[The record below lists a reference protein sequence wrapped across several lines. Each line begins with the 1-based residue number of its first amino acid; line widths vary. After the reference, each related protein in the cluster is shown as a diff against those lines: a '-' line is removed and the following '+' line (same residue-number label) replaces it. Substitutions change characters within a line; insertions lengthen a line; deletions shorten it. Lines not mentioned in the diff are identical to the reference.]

1 MNYLTSLTG
10 GLDPMMKNKIYYFFI
25 TILAVVVL
33 FYSIGYSEVTTKKE
47 RSDKWILFGK
57 SSIGIHYY
65 DKRSI
70 EKVSATIIKVWTK
83 VKLSNEEKNKLIQE
97 RIKNNLSTV
106 GWQELSEEIALHEL
120 DCANKT
126 HKVYKLS
133 DYNCQGKSINDLE
146 FANKD
151 MEKVMPE
158 TINEG
163 LVKIACMNR

>member
-1 MNYLTSLTG
+1 
-10 GLDPMMKNKIYYFFI
+10 MMQNKIYYSFVTLLAAI
-25 TILAVVVL
+25 ILFHSV
-33 FYSIGYSEVTTKKE
+33 GHSELTTKKE

-57 SSIGIHYY
+57 SNVGIHYY

-83 VKLSNEEKNKLIQE
+83 VKLSNEEKIKLIQD
-97 RIKNNLSTV
+97 RIKNNLPTV
-106 GWQELSEEIALHEL
+106 GWEELSEEIALNEL

-133 DYNCQGKSINDLE
+133 SYNCQGKSINDLE

-158 TINEG
+158 TIDEG
-163 LVKIACMNR
+163 LVRIACMNR